1 MKNKLSIK
9 ELTLVGMGAAL
20 MAVFSQIA
28 IPLPIGVPVT
38 LQAFAVVIIAIVLEQ
53 KLAVLALFIFT
64 LVGSIGVPV
73 FANFNGGIRVV
84 IGPTGGYLIGFIIMG
99 FIIGAASKTNNKWI
113 IFASVYAGLI
123 VDYIIGVTQL
133 ALVAKLSLAQALAG
147 GMYPFVIKDVIAVG
161 LAAVVALQI
170 KRIVRKE
177 LVKSAV
183 S

>member
-64 LVGSIGVPV
+64 L
-73 FANFNGGIRVV
+73 
-84 IGPTGGYLIGFIIMG
+84 
-99 FIIGAASKTNNKWI
+99 
-113 IFASVYAGLI
+113 
-123 VDYIIGVTQL
+123 
-133 ALVAKLSLAQALAG
+133 
-147 GMYPFVIKDVIAVG
+147 
-161 LAAVVALQI
+161 
-170 KRIVRKE
+170 
-177 LVKSAV
+177 
-183 S
+183 

>member
-1 MKNKLSIK
+1 
-9 ELTLVGMGAAL
+9 

-53 KLAVLALFIFT
+53 KLATLALFIFT
-64 LVGSIGVPV
+64 LVGGIGVPV
-73 FANFNGGIRVV
+73 FANFNAGIRVI
-84 IGPTGGYLIGFIIMG
+84 IGPTGGYIIGFIMMA
-99 FIIGAASKTNNKWI
+99 FIIGAASKSNNKWE
-113 IFASVYAGLI
+113 IFISVYAGLV
-123 VDYIIGVTQL
+123 VDYTIGVAQL
-133 ALVAKLSLAQALAG
+133 AIVAKLSLAQALAG

-161 LAAVVALQI
+161 LGAIVALKI

-177 LVKSAV
+177 LIKSAT